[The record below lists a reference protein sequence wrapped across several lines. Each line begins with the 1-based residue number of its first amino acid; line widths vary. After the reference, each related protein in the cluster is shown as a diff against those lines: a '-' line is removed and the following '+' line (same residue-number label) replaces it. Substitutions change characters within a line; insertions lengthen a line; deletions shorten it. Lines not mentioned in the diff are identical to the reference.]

1 MLNIAIV
8 DDLRDDRERLKRDI
22 EAYCAASG
30 ACAVCKAFPSAD
42 ALLSEGESDFRI
54 AFLDICMEGLN
65 GIELARRLRR
75 ESADMLI
82 VFVSTSREYAFD
94 AFPLHPFDY
103 LIKPYAE
110 GDLRRVLDEAMRV
123 LDAGE
128 AEVEIRVPHA
138 SMQVPL
144 RQIVAVVASDH
155 ALEIVLTD
163 GRRLRGTTTFSG
175 LCRQLESD
183 GRFLLLNRGGLV
195 NMDEVLSLQ
204 QDAMRMKTGDMF
216 PIRTR
221 GRGELISRF
230 TQYQIAR
237 MRRGSHS

>member
-1 MLNIAIV
+1 MKVFVTGVGGQLGHDVMNELAGRGHAGVGSDIAP
-8 DDLRDDRERLKRDI
+8 
-22 EAYCAASG
+22 AYSG
-30 ACAVCKAFPSAD
+30 IQDGTAVCGMPYVQLDITDAD
-42 ALLSEGESDFRI
+42 A
-54 AFLDICMEGLN
+54 
-65 GIELARRLRR
+65 
-75 ESADMLI
+75 
-82 VFVSTSREYAFD
+82 V
-94 AFPLHPFDY
+94 
-103 LIKPYAE
+103 
-110 GDLRRVLDEAMRV
+110 RRVLDEAMRV

-144 RQIVAVVASDH
+144 RQIVAVVASNH

-183 GRFLLLNRGGLV
+183 GRFLLLNRGVLV